1 MDIDGLRRTVC
12 FCLLYDVN
20 IIKFNGIV
28 LTQIN
33 QWNFI
38 VYVVLSVHFNN
49 KKEKCR
55 DMDV

>member
-1 MDIDGLRRTVC
+1 MDIGGLGGPVC
-12 FCLLYDVN
+12 FCLLYDEN

-38 VYVVLSVHFNN
+38 VCGVISSFQ
-49 KKEKCR
+49 
-55 DMDV
+55 